1 MPAFAYSG
9 RNASGERVQ
18 GVIEAADTAA
28 VAAQLTGS
36 GVVPLTIVPERGG
49 AAEMGQRAR
58 WFARKPGLIDMLL
71 FSRQMHS
78 LLKAG
83 VPILRALD
91 ALNESAPNPA
101 MRDAL
106 VEVRRSLEG
115 GRELSAALQA
125 QGGLFSPFYVAMVKV
140 GETTGQLEQIF
151 LRLYQHT
158 EFQEFMRNQVRSAL
172 RYPLFV
178 IGVMF
183 VALAVLNLFVIPVF
197 AKVYQSFG
205 ANLPPITRGLIAFSQ
220 FTVDFW
226 PLIVVA
232 MTGGVF
238 AFKRWTATAAGG
250 HAWDRAKLRLPV
262 AGRIIQRATLARFAR
277 SFALAMRSGLSA
289 VQGLSLAAQVV
300 DNHYVADRIE
310 RMREGVERGE
320 DLLRGA
326 RRAEVFTPI
335 ALQMIMVGQES
346 GSLDDMMEEVADVY
360 GRDVEYDLK
369 NLSAQIEPILIV
381 MLGILLLLV
390 ALGVFLPI
398 WDLGGAA
405 FKR

>member
-9 RNASGERVQ
+9 RDAAGAPVQ
-18 GVIEAADTAA
+18 GVIDAPDARA
-28 VAAQLTGS
+28 VAMQLSGS
-36 GVVPLTIVPERGG
+36 GVVPLRIAPDRGG
-49 AAEMGQRAR
+49 VEEGRRPR
-58 WFARKPGLIDMLL
+58 WFAKKVGLVDLLL
-71 FSRQMHS
+71 FSRQMYS

-91 ALNESAPNPA
+91 ALNESAANPA

-125 QGGLFSPFYVAMVKV
+125 QGTLFSPFYVAMVKV

-151 LRLYQHT
+151 LRLYQHM

-172 RYPLFV
+172 RYPTFV
-178 IGVMF
+178 IGVMLI
-183 VALAVLNLFVIPVF
+183 ALAVLNLFVIPVF

-205 ANLPPITRGLIAFSQ
+205 AKLPPITRGLIAFSQ

-226 PLIVVA
+226 PLIALVMAGSVVA
-232 MTGGVF
+232 F
-238 AFKRWTATAAGG
+238 RRWSATPAGG
-250 HAWDRAKLRLPV
+250 LTWDRTKLRLPI
-262 AGRIIQRATLARFAR
+262 AGKIILRATIARFAR

-289 VQGLSLAAQVV
+289 VQGLSLVAQVV
-300 DNHYVADRIE
+300 DNRYVADRIE
-310 RMREGVERGE
+310 GMRLGVERGE
-320 DLLRGA
+320 DLLRAA

-381 MLGILLLLV
+381 MLGILLLVV

>member
-9 RNASGERVQ
+9 RNAAGERVQ
-18 GVIEAADTAA
+18 GVLEGADASA
-28 VAAQLTGS
+28 IAAQLSLS
-36 GVVPLTIVPERGG
+36 GVVPLSIAQDQATPVPR
-49 AAEMGQRAR
+49 RAG
-58 WFARKPGLIDMLL
+58 WFGKKVALIDMLL
-71 FSRQMHS
+71 FSRQMYS

-91 ALNESAPNPA
+91 ALNESAANPA

-106 VEVRRSLEG
+106 VEVRRNLEG
-115 GRELSAALQA
+115 GRELSAAMQA
-125 QGGLFSPFYVAMVKV
+125 QGELFSPFYVAMVKV

-151 LRLYQHT
+151 LRLYQHL
-158 EFQEFMRNQVRSAL
+158 EFQDFMRNQVRSAL
-172 RYPLFV
+172 RYPTFV
-178 IGVMF
+178 IAVMF
-183 VALAVLNLFVIPVF
+183 IALAVLNLFVIPVF
-197 AKVYQSFG
+197 AKVYESMG
-205 ANLPPITRGLIAFSQ
+205 ANLPAVTRGLIAFSK
-220 FTVDFW
+220 FTLDYW
-226 PLIVVA
+226 PIIALTLA
-232 MTGGVF
+232 GALF
-238 AFKRWTATAAGG
+238 AFKRWLATTTGAF
-250 HAWDRAKLRLPV
+250 AWDRAKLRLPV
-262 AGRIIQRATLARFAR
+262 AGRIIQRATIARFAR

-289 VQGLSLAAQVV
+289 VQGLSLVAQVV
-300 DNHYVADRIE
+300 DNKFISERIE
-310 RMREGVERGE
+310 NMRTSVERGE
-320 DLLRGA
+320 DLLRAA

-360 GRDVEYDLK
+360 SRDVEYDLK

-381 MLGILLLLV
+381 MLGALLLVV